1 MPLGIRAKL
10 FGGFGVVL
18 LLLAAVGAI
27 GWSNTARFSAS
38 FESLY
43 DDRLVRVE
51 QMSRVQA
58 GLFELRLTALQYG
71 TTDGAG
77 RAKIKADDPKWL
89 DEIDRNVTAYA
100 ATLLLEE
107 EKVALREWQQR
118 YPAYLESR
126 RRMMALEDEGKSVEA
141 AAMRAGEAGQKF
153 RAALESVEGVVAIQE
168 RFGQQMNDEVM
179 ATAERSRTLLL
190 GGILL
195 ALALGAG
202 VAFAISRGVASGVK
216 AAQTV
221 LTSITE
227 NCAASLESGPGQTA
241 RNDLTVEVQTVTRS
255 IERNGID
262 EIGQTAAP
270 VAAGTNGRGR

>member
-77 RAKIKADDPKWL
+77 RAKIKAADPKWL
-89 DEIDRNVTAYA
+89 DEIDRNVKAYA
-100 ATLLLEE
+100 ATFLLEE

-179 ATAERSRTLLL
+179 ATAERSKTLLL

-202 VAFAISRGVASGVK
+202 VAFAISRGVASGVR
-216 AAQTV
+216 A
-221 LTSITE
+221 
-227 NCAASLESGPGQTA
+227 
-241 RNDLTVEVQTVTRS
+241 VQTVVTPITEISSRFRTPEQLPVRS
-255 IERNGID
+255 PSSRP
-262 EIGQTAAP
+262 TAR
-270 VAAGTNGRGR
+270 VR